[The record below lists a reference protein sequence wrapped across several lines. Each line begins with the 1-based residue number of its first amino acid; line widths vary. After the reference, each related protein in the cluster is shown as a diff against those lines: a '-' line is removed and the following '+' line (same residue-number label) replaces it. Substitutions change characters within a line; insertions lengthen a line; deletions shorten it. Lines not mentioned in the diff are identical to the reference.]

1 MTALILTAF
10 IPVFAIIALG
20 YGVRASGYM
29 PRGLWA
35 GVNALNHRILLPAF
49 LIALFARS
57 DLTGADAPR
66 LAAAAT
72 AAGLALIGVGV
83 VTARLLKS
91 SSGET
96 AALTAVVVQW
106 NVVLTL
112 VLAERLLGANAAEPA
127 AAVIAAGVVV
137 GAATAVAS
145 FALAGSGS
153 LTQAGRRIVLD
164 PVILACAA
172 GLIASFAGLG
182 DRAPAIVGAL
192 ELLGAGAMAV
202 ILMAMGAGLD
212 FAALKGRLR
221 LLAAAAALRCGLGAT
236 VFLGAAF
243 ALGLTG
249 DAVVIMALA
258 GAAPGAAFTYAVA
271 ADFKG
276 ETGLV
281 AGMLTLSVL
290 VSAVV
295 LPLAAAFALSL

>member
-1 MTALILTAF
+1 MTGQILTAF

-20 YGVRASGYM
+20 YAARASGYM
-29 PRGLWA
+29 PRELWA

-49 LIALFARS
+49 LVALFARS
-57 DLTGADAPR
+57 GLTGDGAP
-66 LAAAAT
+66 LLAT
-72 AAGLALIGVGV
+72 ATLGAGLALIAAGFL
-83 VTARLLKS
+83 TARLLKAA
-91 SSGET
+91 SGEA
-96 AALTAVVVQW
+96 AALIAVVVQW

-112 VLAERLLGANAAEPA
+112 VLSERLLGPQAAAPA
-127 AAVIAAGVVV
+127 AAVIAAGVVI

-153 LTQAGRRIVLD
+153 LTGAAKRIALD
-164 PVILACAA
+164 PVILACAV
-172 GLIASFAGLG
+172 GLAASFAGLG
-182 DRAPAIVGAL
+182 ARAPVIVSAL

-212 FAALKGRLR
+212 FAALKGRVR
-221 LLAAAAALRCGLGAT
+221 LLIAAAVMRCGLGAAI
-236 VFLGAAF
+236 FLAAAL

-249 DAVVIMALA
+249 DALVVMALA

-290 VSAVV
+290 VSAAV

>member
-1 MTALILTAF
+1 MTGQILTAF
-10 IPVFAIIALG
+10 APVFAIIALG

-29 PRGLWA
+29 PRELWA
-35 GVNALNHRILLPAF
+35 VVNALNHRILLPAF
-49 LIALFARS
+49 LVALFARS
-57 DLTGADAPR
+57 DLTVEGAPA
-66 LAAAAT
+66 LAASAVV
-72 AAGLALIGVGV
+72 AGLALIAAGYLA
-83 VTARLLKS
+83 ARLFNAS
-91 SSGET
+91 AGEA
-96 AALTAVVVQW
+96 AALIAVVVQW

-112 VLAERLLGANAAEPA
+112 VLAERLLGPDAAAPA

-137 GAATAVAS
+137 GAATSVAS

-153 LTQAGRRIVLD
+153 VTGAAKRIALD
-164 PVILACAA
+164 PVILACAV
-172 GLIASFAGLG
+172 GLVASFADLG
-182 DRAPAIVGAL
+182 SRAPVVVGAL

-221 LLAAAAALRCGLGAT
+221 LLIAAAVLRCGLGAAI
-236 VFLGAAF
+236 FLGAGL

-249 DAVVIMALA
+249 DPLVVMALA

-276 ETGLV
+276 ETGLT

-290 VSAVV
+290 LSAAV
-295 LPLAAAFALSL
+295 LPMAAAFALSL

>member
-1 MTALILTAF
+1 MTAQILAAF
-10 IPVFAIIALG
+10 VPVFAIIALG
-20 YGVRASGYM
+20 WAVRASGYM
-29 PRGLWA
+29 PRELWA
-35 GVNALNHRILLPAF
+35 GVNALNHRLLLPAF
-49 LIALFARS
+49 LVALFARS
-57 DLTGADAPR
+57 DLGAEGAPL
-66 LAAAAT
+66 LAAAT
-72 AAGLALIGVGV
+72 LGAGLMLIGAGLSA
-83 VTARLLKS
+83 ARLLKAS
-91 SSGET
+91 AGEA

-112 VLAERLLGANAAEPA
+112 VLAERLLGPDAAAPA

-137 GAATAVAS
+137 GAAAAVAS

-153 LTQAGRRIVLD
+153 PTGAAKRIALD
-164 PVILACAA
+164 PVILACVIGLAA
-172 GLIASFAGLG
+172 SVADLG
-182 DRAPAIVGAL
+182 SRAPVIVGAL

-221 LLAAAAALRCGLGAT
+221 LLIAAAGLRCGLGAAI
-236 VFLGAAF
+236 FLGAGL

-249 DAVVIMALA
+249 DPLVVMALA

-276 ETGLV
+276 ETGLT

-290 VSAVV
+290 LSAAV
-295 LPLAAAFALSL
+295 LPMAAAFALSL